1 MRHLFFINLLMLGF
15 ILSMSSCGE
24 DDAEEVTG
32 CTDNTACNYDADAIL
47 EGDCEFVSC
56 VGCVDVLACNFNP
69 EATIDD
75 GSCVFESDLSNPI
88 EITYIEDNVSGSVG
102 EDLVSHIHIKNNSC
116 NDINLLVRKFFTLT
130 EPSAFFCFNG
140 LCFDSGTM
148 TAPIPLTLSPFE
160 IDDYFKG
167 YLHADSAASIGNY
180 EVTYRFYLETDP
192 TQSKEVTI
200 TYNVN

>member
-24 DDAEEVTG
+24 DDVDDVNG
-32 CTDNTACNYDADAIL
+32 CIDDA
-47 EGDCEFVSC
+47 
-56 VGCVDVLACNFNP
+56 ACNFNL
-69 EATIDD
+69 EANTDD

-88 EITYIEDNVSGSVG
+88 EITYIEDNVSGNVG
-102 EDLVSHIHIKNNSC
+102 EDLISHIHIQNNSC
-116 NDINLLVRKFFTLT
+116 NDINLLVRKIF
-130 EPSAFFCFNG
+130 PASNASAYFCFNG
-140 LCFDSGTM
+140 ICFPSM
-148 TAPIPLTLSPFE
+148 TIVAPNPLTLNPFE

-167 YLHADSAASIGNY
+167 YLNADSIGNY
-180 EVTYRFYLETDP
+180 EVTYRFYLATDP